1 MAAEKIELIG
11 LSKAEIEERLAALG
25 EKPFRAKQVWHWLY
39 HQGVTEFEK
48 MTSLSKDLRQKLA
61 ENFTVTRP
69 KIVTEQLSSD
79 KTHKWLLEY
88 ADGQRIETVYI
99 PEEDRGTICISTQ
112 VGCAVGCTFC
122 HTGSQKITRNLTAGE
137 IVSQFLVARDAYN
150 EWPTPV
156 DETRYLSNIVVMGM
170 GEPLHNID
178 NVVKALKILS
188 DGEGVAVS
196 RRKITLSTSGIA
208 PHIAPV
214 IKEIGCK
221 LAISLHAPNNELRSR
236 IMPINK
242 RYPIEEI
249 RTIADNNPFIT
260 AVDEAYS
267 DFADGFVSA
276 MTLIE
281 SNPRVAVLK
290 TFSKAYGKAG
300 ARLGLLVSH
309 PDIQK
314 AFMKLKAP
322 YNVSLLSQR
331 EGLEALSDEG
341 FDARVN
347 DIVRRRN
354 EFSRYLETLP
364 YVIKVYPSEA
374 NFILIRVPDAA
385 ALYDYLL
392 SLGIVV
398 RNRSSEPLLENTLR
412 ITIGSEDEMRTL
424 KEALDA
430 YKG

>member
-1 MAAEKIELIG
+1 MINELLNPWVRDLVPYSTARDEFSGEASVYLDANESWYGDGVNRYPDPFCRALRRKIEEKLSIPFDMSAIGNGSDEVIDLLIRMFSAPGDSILISRPTYGTYSVFARANGVNVINVPLLPTLDLDVDGILRTIAEK
-11 LSKAEIEERLAALG
+11 S
-25 EKPFRAKQVWHWLY
+25 
-39 HQGVTEFEK
+39 
-48 MTSLSKDLRQKLA
+48 
-61 ENFTVTRP
+61 P
-69 KIVTEQLSSD
+69 KIVFVCS
-79 KTHKWLLEY
+79 
-88 ADGQRIETVYI
+88 
-99 PEEDRGTICISTQ
+99 
-112 VGCAVGCTFC
+112 
-122 HTGSQKITRNLTAGE
+122 
-137 IVSQFLVARDAYN
+137 
-150 EWPTPV
+150 
-156 DETRYLSNIVVMGM
+156 
-170 GEPLHNID
+170 
-178 NVVKALKILS
+178 
-188 DGEGVAVS
+188 
-196 RRKITLSTSGIA
+196 
-208 PHIAPV
+208 
-214 IKEIGCK
+214 
-221 LAISLHAPNNELRSR
+221 PNNPTGRV
-236 IMPINK
+236 
-242 RYPIEEI
+242 YPIEEI

-276 MTLIE
+276 MTLIK

-341 FDARVN
+341 FEARVN

-424 KEALDA
+424 KEALNA